1 MTVIRL
7 DGSIPVKYG
16 LRLNMD
22 EKYSSV
28 KSALSNLCG
37 VPAHLLRLAEVTA
50 AQIKVC
56 ICLAVGVHA
65 AMIVLNYQSF
75 AKMNREQKSVL

>member
-1 MTVIRL
+1 L
-7 DGSIPVKYG
+7 DGSVPVKYG

-28 KSALSNLCG
+28 KSALSSLCA

-56 ICLAVGVHA
+56 VCLAVDEHA
-65 AMIVLNYQSF
+65 AITVVSYQSF
-75 AKMNREQKSVL
+75 AKIMENRRSRD